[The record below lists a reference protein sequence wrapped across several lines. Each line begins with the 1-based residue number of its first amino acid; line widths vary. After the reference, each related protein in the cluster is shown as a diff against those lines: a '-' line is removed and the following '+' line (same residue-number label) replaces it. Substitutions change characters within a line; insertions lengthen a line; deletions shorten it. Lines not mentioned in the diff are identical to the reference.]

1 VSVLLHVSDLEVA
14 YGPVR
19 AVKGVG
25 LELREGQIT
34 TILGANGA
42 GKSSV
47 IKAVMGLVRPRRGT
61 IEFPAG
67 RPIHHLPAHKVNAA
81 GIALVPE
88 GRQVFATL
96 TVMDNLLLGA
106 FASRDDRRTKTL
118 LDKVLALFPR
128 LASRRNQDAGL
139 LSGGEQQMLAIG
151 RALMSEPRLLLMDEP
166 SLGLAPKVVQVVFD
180 LVLRLRDEGISVLM
194 ADQNAHQALRVADY
208 VYLME
213 VGELRASGP
222 PSAMAANAEVRQAYL
237 GG

>member
-1 VSVLLHVSDLEVA
+1 VSILRITDLEVA
-14 YGPVR
+14 YGPVL

-25 LELREGQIT
+25 LLLREGHIT
-34 TILGANGA
+34 AILGANGA
-42 GKSSV
+42 GKSSI
-47 IKAVMGLVRPRRGT
+47 IKAIMGLVRPRRGK
-61 IEFPAG
+61 IEFPPG
-67 RPIHHLPAHKVNAA
+67 REIQHLPAHKVNEA
-81 GIALVPE
+81 GVALVPE
-88 GRQVFATL
+88 GRQVFSTL
-96 TVMDNLLLGA
+96 TVMENLLMGA
-106 FASRDDRRTKTL
+106 FASRNGRRTEERL
-118 LDKVLALFPR
+118 GRVLELFPTLKAR
-128 LASRRNQDAGL
+128 QDQDAGS

-151 RALMSEPRLLLMDEP
+151 RALMSGPRLLLMDEP

-222 PSAMAANAEVRQAYL
+222 PSDMAANEEVRKAYL